1 MDASRC
7 SRRHPA
13 GKHKRGTYLFN
24 LFNLLTRVNS
34 LKGIEANSRKF
45 VAKEKHVN
53 DIFCRTLISLILP
66 ILRVALLSLPS
77 GWQHTN
83 EVMYE

>member
-45 VAKEKHVN
+45 VAKEKHAN
-53 DIFCRTLISLILP
+53 DIFF
-66 ILRVALLSLPS
+66 
-77 GWQHTN
+77 
-83 EVMYE
+83 